1 MNQERVENIFS
12 STGGLGVS
20 RRQNQRLYVNGNN
33 FADNPG
39 EVITNFGRLMEIRQ
53 SNPQKIGRCVY
64 RTVAS
69 NQVVEEIVRNGQR
82 QHLEVALPISEFTND
97 DSWLVY
103 MANNDPSRSRIV
115 PQERM
120 IEATSESR
128 EISISPETRIRNLR
142 NEGMEFITR
151 FGENEINDIY
161 ELWSETF
168 GWTRQEIRNLS
179 HRLGK
184 DNVWFSAAVDQGR
197 IVSLAMAERLTIPAS
212 GGNLELVESTEW
224 RTRQGHNGRGSLTAV
239 LAALNSQI
247 LEALPQVPLIYA
259 ECNFQSRSDR
269 AGRGAGFEIPRRDS
283 QGLPA
288 PQILVQNVNVGDG
301 QVVPEGKL
309 RDSTFMY
316 LPSEA
321 IRTHY
326 HREAR
331 RAIINL
337 LNK

>member
-39 EVITNFGRLMEIRQ
+39 VVIANFGRLMEIRQ
-53 SNPQKIGRCVY
+53 SYPEKIGRCVY

-69 NQVVEEIVRNGQR
+69 NEVVEEIVRNGQR
-82 QHLEVALPISEFTND
+82 QHLEVALPINEFTND
-97 DSWLVY
+97 NSWLLY

-115 PQERM
+115 SQETM
-120 IEATSESR
+120 IEATSEKR
-128 EISISPETRIRNLR
+128 GMNVSPETRINYLR
-142 NEGMEFITR
+142 NKGMEFITR

-184 DNVWFSAAVDQGR
+184 DNVWFCAAVDQGR

-212 GGNLELVESTEW
+212 GRNLELVESTEW
-224 RTRQGHNGRGSLTAV
+224 RSRPGYSGKGSIAAV
-239 LAALNSQI
+239 LAILNSQI
-247 LEALPQVPLIYA
+247 LESLPQIPLIYA

-288 PQILVQNVNVGDG
+288 PQILVQNVNVDDG
-301 QVVPEGKL
+301 QIVPEGKL
-309 RDSTFMY
+309 RDFTFMY
-316 LPSEA
+316 LPSEV
-321 IRTHY
+321 INTYY
-326 HREAR
+326 HPEAR
-331 RAIINL
+331 KRIINL
-337 LNK
+337 SNR